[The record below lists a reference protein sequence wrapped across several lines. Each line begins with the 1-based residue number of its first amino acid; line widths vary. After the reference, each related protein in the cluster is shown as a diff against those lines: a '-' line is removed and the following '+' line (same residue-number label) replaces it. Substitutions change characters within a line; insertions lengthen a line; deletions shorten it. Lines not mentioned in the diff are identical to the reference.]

1 MIFLEIR
8 SSSVRC
14 LFPPRRGMIK
24 EGSAMHSPTLM
35 ADDINAVE
43 LDGNQD
49 HSFALRDLAKCA
61 HET

>member
-1 MIFLEIR
+1 
-8 SSSVRC
+8 
-14 LFPPRRGMIK
+14 MIK
-24 EGSAMHSPTLM
+24 EGSAMHSPTLV
-35 ADDINAVE
+35 ADDINDVE